1 MRKKV
6 LLFSLV
12 AILLSSLTSC
22 ISAETVVERVTQSLH
37 EIDTYQYDMNM
48 TVNIAGVVDGEEGD
62 ATVGIDSTGTVDN
75 INRRIW
81 MEIELAVLMILPEE
95 EEIEIGMEMYI
106 IGNDSYMLIEAE
118 NETSPWLKE
127 RMPVGSWDETAKL
140 NTDIAILEEAEVTL
154 IGSEKIRGIDCYVLE
169 ISPSEEKLF
178 DTVYQETFIIGEQI
192 SILTEELIRELIKN
206 TSVKQWVQK
215 DTSFLAKTEIAM
227 EGEVPP
233 GIMGDGAEGTL
244 TVSITM
250 TSLIFNYNKSVNIE
264 LPTEAEEAIPWD
276 TDGFFEAGEI
286 EAAATELA
294 NIQAAVHSLMVDNE
308 LAWLPNPV
316 TVATNDMGAFPDTSA
331 TAAGGTGD
339 KSQDPDGNDY
349 ELADQ
354 DGYYL
359 YQHDITGD
367 ATTTGLVN
375 YIATQTTTYWYSV
388 DASGTVT
395 QFTTSTQVP
404 TQALEITPEIVQEKM
419 KDIESIMDEAERM
432 GIQVHS
438 VVHEGESITLT
449 CEAGGYITFREY
461 VTALEESGR
470 FATVT
475 PPAEK
480 FSYITGG
487 TIQLEP
493 NYQYIDM
500 PAVYYEVN
508 LALAPMTGSDAI
520 AILVGIAE
528 ESGIDID
535 PNAGKLIIPSAA
547 IRQVK
552 AAGNTYKV
560 LSSVNIQLKGD
571 YEDVMAFISDLDS
584 RKTLKTMILN
594 RVLIGQVDVNGK
606 TETTATV
613 DVDIYTTES

>member
-12 AILLSSLTSC
+12 AVLLSSLTSC

-48 TVNIAGVVDGEEGD
+48 TINIAGVVDGEEGEL
-62 ATVGIDSTGTVDN
+62 TVSTDSSGTADN
-75 INRRIW
+75 VNRRMW
-81 MEIELAVLMILPEE
+81 MEMELALHMTLPEE
-95 EEIEIGMEMYI
+95 EEMVVGMEMYL
-106 IGNDSYMLIEAE
+106 IGNDSYMLIEVE
-118 NETSPWLKE
+118 NETSLWLKE

-140 NTDIAILEEAEVTL
+140 NTDVAILEEAEVTL
-154 IGSEKIRGIDCYVLE
+154 IGSEKIRGIDCYILE
-169 ISPSEEKLF
+169 IIPNEEKLF
-178 DTVYQETFIIGEQI
+178 DAVYQETFITGEQVPT
-192 SILTEELIRELIKN
+192 LTEELIRELIKN
-206 TSVKQWVQK
+206 ASVKQWVQK
-215 DTSFLAKTEIAM
+215 DTFFPAKMEIVM
-227 EGEVPP
+227 EAEVPP
-233 GIMGDGAEGTL
+233 DIMGDEAEGML
-244 TVSITM
+244 TVSM
-250 TSLIFNYNKSVNIE
+250 TIASLIFNYNESVNIE

-276 TDGFFEAGEI
+276 TDEFFEAGEI

-294 NIQAAVHSLMVDNE
+294 NIQAAVHSMMVDNE
-308 LAWLPNPV
+308 IQVLPNPV
-316 TVATNDMGAFPDTSA
+316 VVATSDMNAFPDATSA
-331 TAAGGTGD
+331 VTVD
-339 KSQDPDGNDY
+339 KINDPDGTAYAAGDV
-349 ELADQ
+349 
-354 DGYYL
+354 DGFLL
-359 YQHDITGD
+359 YQHDITAD
-367 ATTTGLVN
+367 AAATGLVN
-375 YIATQTTTYWYSV
+375 YVATQTTTYWYSV

-404 TQALEITPEIVQEKM
+404 TQAPETTPEIVQEKM
-419 KDIESIMDEAERM
+419 KDIESIIDEAERM

-438 VVHEGESITLT
+438 VVHEGESITMT
-449 CEAGGYITFREY
+449 CEAGSYITFRDY
-461 VTALEESGR
+461 VTALEKSGR

-487 TIQLEP
+487 TIKLKP
-493 NYQYIDM
+493 KYQYIDM

-508 LALAPMTGSDAI
+508 LALAPMTASDAI

-528 ESGIDID
+528 GSGIDIN
-535 PNAGKLIIPSAA
+535 PNAGKLRIPSAA

-552 AAGNTYKV
+552 ADGNTYQV
-560 LSSVNIQLKGD
+560 LLFTNIQLQGD

-584 RKTLKTMILN
+584 RKTLKTMILK
-594 RVLIGQVDVNGK
+594 RVSISQVDVYGK